1 MDRTSDLGLAPPPDD
16 GLADEDSGCFAA
28 VARGGATLQQAAMA
42 QPRALA
48 AHSEIWRPQ
57 ERRAAIVV
65 LFKGWAC
72 RYRLLPDGR
81 RQIVDVL
88 LPGDIVGL
96 GALFKPRA
104 EDFVHA
110 LTEIACG
117 ELDHASLFRL
127 LGDPEVALHV
137 MAQLAAESRRLD
149 TCLTTVGQMVAEER
163 IAALLVAFHRRL
175 EQRQSVMGKSFHFPL
190 TQQQLGDF
198 LGMTVVH
205 VNRVLKRLRDGGIVN
220 VKHRIVVIQ
229 DLAKLKHLASG
240 RTYAAAAAAPP
251 GAGLT
256 RSAAAG

>member
-1 MDRTSDLGLAPPPDD
+1 GAVAPP
-16 GLADEDSGCFAA
+16 GA
-28 VARGGATLQQAAMA
+28 VAQHGGTG
-42 QPRALA
+42 P
-48 AHSEIWRPQ
+48 PQ
-57 ERRAAIVV
+57 ERGAAIVV
-65 LFKGWAC
+65 LFKAGAC

-88 LPGDIVGL
+88 LPGDIIGL

-163 IAALLVAFHRRL
+163 
-175 EQRQSVMGKSFHFPL
+175 
-190 TQQQLGDF
+190 
-198 LGMTVVH
+198 
-205 VNRVLKRLRDGGIVN
+205 
-220 VKHRIVVIQ
+220 
-229 DLAKLKHLASG
+229 
-240 RTYAAAAAAPP
+240 
-251 GAGLT
+251 
-256 RSAAAG
+256 